1 MRRTLALTTV
11 LLAAC
16 ALPGAAVAQQSNGA
30 GLRYLSWPGKAAA
43 TARANPTTAPAG
55 AVAETPAPTP
65 VRASAPIPL
74 ARIAPAP
81 VPTPSSRGLTPAST
95 WLDSPSQAASAPAP
109 EAAPTPEPYLP
120 EPAAPAPEPIPAPP
134 PAQVAEAAP
143 QPMAPVPVPTQAPA
157 PAPAPQPVEAAA
169 ADPMAPRR
177 DAPIFRLQR
186 PDGSVA
192 APPQSGAASSA
203 RYYSVHRQAG
213 HEPDAIARPAPV
225 YLDALPVQLAQ
236 TPTSTDLAQPDGP
249 PTLLRG
255 ADGKVRA
262 LPQTEADELP

>member
-1 MRRTLALTTV
+1 MRRTLVLTTV
-11 LLAAC
+11 LLGAC
-16 ALPGAAVAQQSNGA
+16 ALPGAALAQVQAQPSNGA
-30 GLRYLSWPGKAAA
+30 GLRYLSWPGKAAVA
-43 TARANPTTAPAG
+43 TPRPAPA
-55 AVAETPAPTP
+55 VAAAATPAPIP
-65 VRASAPIPL
+65 ARASAPIPL
-74 ARIAPAP
+74 ARLEPAP

-95 WLDSPSQAASAPAP
+95 WLESPR
-109 EAAPTPEPYLP
+109 
-120 EPAAPAPEPIPAPP
+120 PAAPAPAPEPRPAVMEQPAPRP
-134 PAQVAEAAP
+134 ISQPAQIVEAAP
-143 QPMAPVPVPTQAPA
+143 QPAA
-157 PAPAPQPVEAAA
+157 PAPAPQPAETPA

-192 APPQSGAASSA
+192 AAPQAGTASSA

-213 HEPDAIARPAPV
+213 HEPDAIARPATV

-236 TPTSTDLAQPDGP
+236 TPNSTDLAQPDGP

-255 ADGKVRA
+255 ANGKVRA

>member
-1 MRRTLALTTV
+1 LRRTLALTTV

-16 ALPGAAVAQQSNGA
+16 ALPGTAMAQQSNG
-30 GLRYLSWPGKAAA
+30 GLRYLSWPGKAAVA
-43 TARANPTTAPAG
+43 TPRAAPAVSPAV

-95 WLDSPSQAASAPAP
+95 WLGSPR
-109 EAAPTPEPYLP
+109 
-120 EPAAPAPEPIPAPP
+120 PAAPAPEPVPAPAPQPAVVQQPAPQPAPALAPP
-134 PAQVAEAAP
+134 PAQIAEAAP
-143 QPMAPVPVPTQAPA
+143 QPAAPVPAPA
-157 PAPAPQPVEAAA
+157 LQPVEAAA
-169 ADPMAPRR
+169 VDPMAPRR

-186 PDGSVA
+186 PDGSIA
-192 APPQSGAASSA
+192 APPQSTAQSA

-225 YLDALPVQLAQ
+225 YLDALPVQMAQ

>member
-16 ALPGAAVAQQSNGA
+16 ALPEAAAAQQSNGA
-30 GLRYLSWPGKAAA
+30 GLRYLSWPGKAAVA
-43 TARANPTTAPAG
+43 APRANPTPAPAV

-65 VRASAPIPL
+65 IRASAPIPL
-74 ARIAPAP
+74 ARLEPAP
-81 VPTPSSRGLTPAST
+81 VPTPSSRGLTPASA
-95 WLDSPSQAASAPAP
+95 WLGSPHPAASAPTP
-109 EAAPTPEPYLP
+109 EAAPAPQPYFP
-120 EPAAPAPEPIPAPP
+120 EPAAPVPAPVPAPP

-143 QPMAPVPVPTQAPA
+143 QPAALAPA
-157 PAPAPQPVEAAA
+157 PATAPQPLETAAV
-169 ADPMAPRR
+169 DPMAPRR

-213 HEPDAIARPAPV
+213 HEPDAIARPAAV

>member
-1 MRRTLALTTV
+1 M
-11 LLAAC
+11 
-16 ALPGAAVAQQSNGA
+16 AQQSNGA
-30 GLRYLSWPGKAAA
+30 GLRYLSWPGKAAVA
-43 TARANPTTAPAG
+43 TPRTAPAVAPAV

-74 ARIAPAP
+74 ARIAPDPA
-81 VPTPSSRGLTPAST
+81 PTPSSRGLTPAST
-95 WLDSPSQAASAPAP
+95 WLGSPR
-109 EAAPTPEPYLP
+109 
-120 EPAAPAPEPIPAPP
+120 PAAPAPEPVPAPAPQPAVVEQSAPQPAPVLAPP
-134 PAQVAEAAP
+134 PAHIAEAAP
-143 QPMAPVPVPTQAPA
+143 QAAAPAPVPTQT
-157 PAPAPQPVEAAA
+157 PAPQPVEAAA
-169 ADPMAPRR
+169 VVDPMAPRR

-192 APPQSGAASSA
+192 APPQAGAASSA

-262 LPQTEADELP
+262 LPQTEADEMP